1 MRKHLVLFL
10 LGAFLLTGAVEAQTL
25 RNASNA
31 QIGKVESDGV
41 VRNASNARI
50 GKIDKEGIVRDDSN
64 KQIGSAKG
72 VDKKIAAVIF
82 FFKLLE

>member
-1 MRKHLVLFL
+1 MRKHLILFF

-41 VRNASNARI
+41 VRNSSNARIGKVESDGTVRNASNARI
-50 GKIDKEGIVRDDSN
+50 GKI
-64 KQIGSAKG
+64 
-72 VDKKIAAVIF
+72 
-82 FFKLLE
+82 